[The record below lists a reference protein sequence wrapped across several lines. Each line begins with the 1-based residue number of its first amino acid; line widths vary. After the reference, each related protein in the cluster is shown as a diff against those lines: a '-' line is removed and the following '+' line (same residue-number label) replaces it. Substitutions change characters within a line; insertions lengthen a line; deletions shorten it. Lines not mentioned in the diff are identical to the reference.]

1 MKLKLK
7 QFLIV
12 MIKLLR
18 WIVKIVK
25 KLGKLCLKLLKKIKI
40 SSLFTFIFLT
50 LALIIYYVSKYIN
63 EAFYNI
69 TVDQLLYSL
78 KTAEGTS
85 QTIFID
91 GAKYVLERV
100 IPIYLIILIIIIVFK
115 LLIKNKTYLVI
126 NIKNKDFKFS
136 IYPISRIIRV
146 LFTFILLILSVNYFY
161 VEFSLENYLNPN
173 RKTQFFEVYYTDPKN
188 IKLTAPKEKRNLI
201 YIYVESLET
210 SLFSNKS
217 GGNFNES
224 VIPNLEK
231 LAKDNINFSGNNKLG
246 GANALYGS
254 TWTVAGMVSSS
265 AGVPLKVPIDGN
277 MYSGYGEF
285 LPGVYSL
292 GDTLEDNGYKNY
304 LMIGS
309 DANFGGRKDYFTY
322 HGNYEIK
329 DYNYAK
335 EKGYINDNY
344 YVWWGYEDSK
354 LFEFAKE
361 ELMEIAK
368 EDEPFNFTMLTTDT
382 HFTDGYVENFCKTP
396 YDYKYLNAY
405 NCSDSMIGEFIKWI
419 QKQDFYKDTTIV
431 ITGDHLSMQANI
443 SSMFDSND
451 YDRSVYNVYINSAC
465 ESKNTN
471 NRKFTTFDYYP
482 TTLAALGFDI
492 DGNRLGLGTNLFSKR
507 QTLAEEIGLDKLD
520 DELSKNSKYYNN
532 RLLGDS
538 YKELKKAVSSE

>member
-1 MKLKLK
+1 M
-7 QFLIV
+7 
-12 MIKLLR
+12 
-18 WIVKIVK
+18 
-25 KLGKLCLKLLKKIKI
+25 
-40 SSLFTFIFLT
+40 T

-63 EAFYNI
+63 ESFYNI
-69 TVDQLLYSL
+69 TVDQLIYSL
-78 KTAEGTS
+78 QSAEGTS
-85 QTIFID
+85 QTIFIA
-91 GAKYVLERV
+91 GAKYVLKRM
-100 IPIYLIILIIIIVFK
+100 IPIYLIILIIIIIFK

-126 NIKNKDFKFS
+126 NIKNKNFKFS
-136 IYPISRIIRV
+136 IYPISKIIRV
-146 LFTFILLILSVNYFY
+146 LFTFILLILSVRYVY
-161 VEFSLENYLNPN
+161 VEFNLENYLNPN

-224 VIPNLEK
+224 VIPNLER
-231 LAKDNINFSGNNKLG
+231 LAKNNINFSQNDKLG
-246 GANALYGS
+246 GGNALYGS
-254 TWTVAGMVSSS
+254 TWTVAAMVASSS
-265 AGVPLKVPIDGN
+265 GVPLKLPIDGN
-277 MYSGYGEF
+277 LYSGYGSF

-292 GDTLEDNGYKNY
+292 GEILEDNGYNNY

-322 HGNYEIK
+322 HGDYEIK

-335 EKGYINDNY
+335 DKGYIDDDY
-344 YVWWGYEDSK
+344 YVWWGYEDGK
-354 LFEFAKE
+354 LFEFAKD
-361 ELMEIAK
+361 ELTEIAK
-368 EDEPFNFTMLTTDT
+368 EDKTFNFTMLTTDT
-382 HFTDGYVENFCKTP
+382 HFTDGYVEDFCDTP
-396 YDYKYLNAY
+396 FDYKYLNAY
-405 NCSDSMIGEFIKWI
+405 NCSDSMIGEFISWI
-419 QKQDFYKDTTIV
+419 QDQDFYKDTTIV

-443 SSMFDSND
+443 SSMFDSDN
-451 YDRSVYNVYINSAC
+451 YDRNVYNVYINSAI

-482 TTLAALGFDI
+482 TTLAALGFEI
-492 DGNRLGLGTNLFSKR
+492 DGNRLGLGTNLFSER
-507 QTLAEEIGLDKLD
+507 QTLAEEIGIDKLD